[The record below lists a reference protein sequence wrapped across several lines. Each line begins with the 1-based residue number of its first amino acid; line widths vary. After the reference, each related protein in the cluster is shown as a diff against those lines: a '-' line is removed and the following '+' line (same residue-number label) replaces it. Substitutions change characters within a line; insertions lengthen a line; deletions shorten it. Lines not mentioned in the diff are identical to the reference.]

1 MQAHTTRKIRLPA
14 ALAGDRIQRRAEC
27 LDSAQQ
33 DRRERLD
40 ALRTATRTRRR

>member
-1 MQAHTTRKIRLPA
+1 MPTRPTRKVRLPA
-14 ALAGDRIQRRAEC
+14 ALAADRVYRQCEC

-40 ALRTATRTRRR
+40 ALRAATRHRRH